1 MERAP
6 PALLILWGSCESSP
20 SVLATNGFFQKLMAP
35 EEDPLHSATWGSPS
49 IMLAAYPRANPV
61 PGKWCHRGEAAFEA
75 ASLSWK
81 ASRSTS
87 NFAEITGPPGAS
99 VSSDVKWVH

>member
-49 IMLAAYPRANPV
+49 IMLAAYPGRTLSLESGV
-61 PGKWCHRGEAAFEA
+61 TEARRH
-75 ASLSWK
+75 L
-81 ASRSTS
+81 RQQ
-87 NFAEITGPPGAS
+87 
-99 VSSDVKWVH
+99 V